1 MSGSR
6 DDTFRLWDL
15 TTGAKTARL
24 EIDTT
29 VHCVVT
35 LSATRLVAG
44 DALGRLHWLAV
55 VDLARSFLSKIDCE
69 GRRTTEMGLGRVK
82 TKSD

>member
-29 VHCVVT
+29 VHCEVT

-44 DALGRLHWLAV
+44 DALGRFHWLL
-55 VDLARSFLSKIDCE
+55 D
-69 GRRTTEMGLGRVK
+69 
-82 TKSD
+82 